1 MTLQEE
7 HQRAI
12 GLFNQGQY
20 EGAARVLAEILHV
33 SQRSDIWNDWAVA
46 QAARGDL
53 SNAKDGFQ
61 RALQL
66 DPANGEAAANLAV
79 VLSQSAA
86 TEGPA
91 QAQKDLD
98 SRFRSLAAKALHRDA
113 IQRFRQGKI
122 EEAAALMAHAL
133 NTEPSSVRWNDF
145 GTIQLALNHVAGAEQ
160 GYRRALELDPQNQMA
175 AVNLVVLLEELD
187 RNEEAA
193 HYGRSIARELVIK
206 QCDSTLRMVAQKC
219 NSQLF
224 EEYFRKYIRHVPDQD
239 PSFPEGMMQALRRRR
254 DSGFFVQ
261 HLYHVLTELPP
272 DTIPSVVEALERLA
286 ACDHRF
292 SSLLAFWHMKHA
304 DYDAALHFFQ
314 AAFDANPADLFA
326 EAMIIACE
334 HARHELHPE
343 VPDRFAG
350 IEEYLAGSFCD
361 RPWKH
366 MEIGVD
372 DGVYL
377 CCPAWLPLCIGT
389 PKNQS
394 APEIWNSQAA
404 TEVRKSLLEGSF
416 RHCSKVHCP
425 QIAART
431 LPRRSAV
438 AEHFPELLP
447 IVEAA
452 QQGVPEQAAA
462 AGPQA
467 PSKLVLSYDRTC
479 NLACR
484 QCRTT
489 FYTADAARQKEMESK
504 YEQFILEL
512 AKQVE
517 ILNLD
522 GSGEVFVSKHSRKI
536 LGLLR
541 RERFPELRFA
551 IISNGQLFDRRTFDT
566 FDLRG
571 RLQRIDISIDA
582 ARPET
587 YKLVRR
593 GGDFRRLTDNLSFLD
608 ALRLNE
614 GEKFQLEV
622 RFVVSATNFRE
633 IPEFV
638 RFAKQFHAD
647 SILFTIIR
655 NWGHLNKDEFA
666 WLNIARPSHPLYEE
680 FLEAPR
686 SS

>member
-1 MTLQEE
+1 MRRSVHTRHFLPEPPWSASEGKWRSRKNINEQS
-7 HQRAI
+7 
-12 GLFNQGQY
+12 GCLTKCQY

-145 GTIQLALNHVAGAEQ
+145 GTIQLALNHVAGAGQ

-193 HYGRSIARELVIK
+193 DYGRSIARELVIK

-350 IEEYLAGSFCD
+350 IRSTWRAVSAIVPGSTWKSALTMACTGVVRHGCRYALA
-361 RPWKH
+361 RPRTSRRRRFGIPRQPRRFASRGRRAHSGTVVKS
-366 MEIGVD
+366 I
-372 DGVYL
+372 
-377 CCPAWLPLCIGT
+377 ARKLPLALSREGPPSPSTSPNCFPLWRQRNRASRSKPPPLARRHRLSWFCPMTARAISPADNAARPSTRQT
-389 PKNQS
+389 PLVRRKWKAS
-394 APEIWNSQAA
+394 TSSLSWNSQS
-404 TEVRKSLLEGSF
+404 RSKSSTWTA
-416 RHCSKVHCP
+416 P
-425 QIAART
+425 ARC
-431 LPRRSAV
+431 LSA
-438 AEHFPELLP
+438 
-447 IVEAA
+447 
-452 QQGVPEQAAA
+452 
-462 AGPQA
+462 
-467 PSKLVLSYDRTC
+467 ST
-479 NLACR
+479 
-484 QCRTT
+484 
-489 FYTADAARQKEMESK
+489 
-504 YEQFILEL
+504 
-512 AKQVE
+512 
-517 ILNLD
+517 
-522 GSGEVFVSKHSRKI
+522 
-536 LGLLR
+536 
-541 RERFPELRFA
+541 
-551 IISNGQLFDRRTFDT
+551 
-566 FDLRG
+566 RG
-571 RLQRIDISIDA
+571 RFLDFSAASDFPSSDCSRTISKTA
-582 ARPET
+582 N
-587 YKLVRR
+587 
-593 GGDFRRLTDNLSFLD
+593 RLTDAPSTPLICGD
-608 ALRLNE
+608 ACNASTSSPPGLRHTSWCG
-614 GEKFQLEV
+614 GE
-622 RFVVSATNFRE
+622 E
-633 IPEFV
+633 ISG
-638 RFAKQFHAD
+638 A
-647 SILFTIIR
+647 
-655 NWGHLNKDEFA
+655 
-666 WLNIARPSHPLYEE
+666 
-680 FLEAPR
+680 
-686 SS
+686 